1 MFVFVCKLCDMFSF
15 ICNEDNYND
24 LDLVRCNNNEFLA
37 EKWLNSS
44 IKKMN

>member
-15 ICNEDNYND
+15 ICNENNYND

-37 EKWLNSS
+37 EKVA
-44 IKKMN
+44 KQ